1 VIVSNFLFLRLDALE
16 QGRCECKQLVA
27 SNHSIYLIVVQC
39 KYLVLESFLTSVH
52 PLASTLDQEALALL
66 YIEKSQYA
74 RLRPYKVSKVVTP
87 IRLQVLP

>member
-1 VIVSNFLFLRLDALE
+1 
-16 QGRCECKQLVA
+16 
-27 SNHSIYLIVVQC
+27 
-39 KYLVLESFLTSVH
+39 LESFLTSVH
-52 PLASTLDQEALALL
+52 PLASILDQEALALL